1 MTVSGELPNAI
12 KNAIG
17 DARSKW
23 GWFVALGV
31 LTLAVGVIAMGNL
44 LLATVASVFFVGSLM
59 LVAGAFEIVHAFGV
73 KDWGGFFWWLGSGAL
88 YALAGFA
95 AFWNP
100 LLASAV
106 LTLLLA
112 VSLIASGLLRCW
124 MGYKHWTMKGS
135 GWIVAAGAVTA
146 IAGLI
151 IALGWP
157 VNSLWVL
164 GIFLAIDLIFQGWT
178 FIAFGLALRK

>member
-1 MTVSGELPNAI
+1 MTFSGDVPDKI
-12 KNAIG
+12 KDAIG
-17 DARSKW
+17 AARSKW
-23 GWFVALGV
+23 GWFVALGA
-31 LTLAVGVIAMGNL
+31 LMLAAGIIAMGNL
-44 LLATVASVFFVGSLM
+44 LLATVASVFFVGTLM
-59 LVAGAFEIVHAFGV
+59 LVAGAFQIVHAFGV
-73 KDWGGFFWWLGSGAL
+73 KDWGGFFWWLGAGVL
-88 YALAGFA
+88 YTLAGFV

-106 LTLLLA
+106 LTFLLA
-112 VSLIASGLLRCW
+112 VSLIASGLLRVW
-124 MGYKHWTMKGS
+124 MGYRHWTMKGS
-135 GWIVAAGAVTA
+135 GWIVAAGIVTA
-146 IAGLI
+146 VAGLI